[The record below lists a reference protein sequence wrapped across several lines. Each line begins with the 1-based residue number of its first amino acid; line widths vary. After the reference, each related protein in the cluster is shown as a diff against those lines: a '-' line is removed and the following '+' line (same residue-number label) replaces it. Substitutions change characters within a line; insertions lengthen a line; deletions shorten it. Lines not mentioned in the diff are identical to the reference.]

1 MVQYNPETHR
11 KLLLCFTV
19 SIMLFIFFLDIYA
32 EYGFDP
38 FESGDFSFVETVL
51 SATEYI
57 PGLVF
62 YLTAMEKRV
71 ELYPVDGECDD
82 GQ

>member
-1 MVQYNPETHR
+1 MQ
-11 KLLLCFTV
+11 KLPVTSSMLYCFNKA
-19 SIMLFIFFLDIYA
+19 IFIYVLDIYA
-32 EYGFDP
+32 LYRFDP
-38 FESGDFSFVETVL
+38 FESGDFNFVETVL

-82 GQ
+82 G

>member
-1 MVQYNPETHR
+1 MQ
-11 KLLLCFTV
+11 KLPVTSFMFYCFNNAIL
-19 SIMLFIFFLDIYA
+19 SLFLDIYA
-32 EYGFDP
+32 LYGFDP

-71 ELYPVDGECDD
+71 ELYPVNGECDD
-82 GQ
+82 G

>member
-1 MVQYNPETHR
+1 MLY
-11 KLLLCFTV
+11 CFNKA
-19 SIMLFIFFLDIYA
+19 IFIYFLDIYA
-32 EYGFDP
+32 LYRFDP
-38 FESGDFSFVETVL
+38 FESGDFNFVETVL

-82 GQ
+82 G